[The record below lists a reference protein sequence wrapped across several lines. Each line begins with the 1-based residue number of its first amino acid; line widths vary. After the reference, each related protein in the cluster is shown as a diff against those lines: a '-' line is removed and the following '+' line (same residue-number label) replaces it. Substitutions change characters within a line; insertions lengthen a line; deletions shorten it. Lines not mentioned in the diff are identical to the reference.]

1 MTSSMKKLCQ
11 GSILSSI
18 LLLFLFCSC
27 SKSVIVSRR
36 VTDFSS
42 LETRIKKHHDFISS
56 NNLKIK
62 FKTFIEID
70 GRENKLSGRIFA
82 LSDTCLYLNVMS
94 STLGIEVA
102 QVLMTQDSV
111 TIINKVEKNYYSG
124 NYNDL
129 KKVYNVNFRTL
140 YSFFT
145 SSYLFSDSI
154 CFNSSNTNYQPNF
167 QRFIVNSILSE
178 DDCKSFVTSIFDEY
192 GNLGSTEY
200 KSCNGDIFR
209 AIYSNFAL
217 SFGFP
222 GEMVLKS
229 VVKGKKSEFRIQFE
243 NISVVNGN
251 VPEMNLKVDK
261 YKRIS
266 F

>member
-1 MTSSMKKLCQ
+1 MTNSMKKLCQ

-42 LETRIKKHHDFISS
+42 LEAKVKKHHDFISS

-70 GRENKLSGRIFA
+70 GKENKLSGRIFA
-82 LSDTCLYLNVMS
+82 LSDTCIYLNIMS

-102 QVLMTQDSV
+102 QMLMTRDSV
-111 TIINKVEKNYYSG
+111 IIINKVEKNYYSG
-124 NYNDL
+124 NYTDL
-129 KKVYNVNFRTL
+129 RKAYNVNFRTL

-145 SSYLFSDSI
+145 SSYLSDSI
-154 CFNSSNTNYQPNF
+154 CFNSSNTNHQPNF
-167 QRFIVNSILSE
+167 QRFIVNTILSE
-178 DDCKSFVTSIFDEY
+178 DDCKSFVTSIFDGY

-222 GEMVLKS
+222 EEMVLTS

-243 NISVVNGN
+243 NVSVVNDN
-251 VPEMNLKVDK
+251 VPQMNLKVDK